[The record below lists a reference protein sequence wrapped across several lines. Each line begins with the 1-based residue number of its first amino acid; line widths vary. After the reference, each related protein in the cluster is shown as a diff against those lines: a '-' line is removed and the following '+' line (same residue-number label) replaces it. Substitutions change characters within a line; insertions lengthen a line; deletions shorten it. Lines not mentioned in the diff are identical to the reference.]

1 MTLEIIFLIIGGYVQ
16 KKEDNIASVF
26 LFLQFF
32 FSLFSL
38 QFFLAF
44 INPQYLSILTNCFVN
59 ITFFFMH
66 LIFIYSNFD
75 VSVLNFTNGFHDN

>member
-32 FSLFSL
+32 FFHYFLCN
-38 QFFLAF
+38 FFLAF
-44 INPQYLSILTNCFVN
+44 ILIH
-59 ITFFFMH
+59 I
-66 LIFIYSNFD
+66 IFIYIDKLFRQYYIFFHAFD
-75 VSVLNFTNGFHDN
+75 IYIFEF

>member
-1 MTLEIIFLIIGGYVQ
+1 MTLEIIFLIIGRYVQ

-32 FSLFSL
+32 FFSLFSL

-44 INPQYLSILTNCFVN
+44 INPHNIYL
-59 ITFFFMH
+59 H
-66 LIFIYSNFD
+66 
-75 VSVLNFTNGFHDN
+75 